1 MKSTCCNRKVKVYGS
16 MNFCSHCLNPTTAKK
31 IPGKWFAAAAVGA
44 SLTFISL
51 QSFAPPQIYKIAKA
65 VKDTIVVDDDVALND
80 SSILAYMDELG
91 INFPEIVLRQIHIE
105 SGHFKST
112 ICKENKNFLGIKYI
126 KQKEAVGEKHG
137 HAAYPSYKA
146 CLRDYKRLQKYY
158 IQSLVG
164 RYAMD
169 PSYGQ
174 KLTDNRN
181 GARK

>member
-1 MKSTCCNRKVKVYGS
+1 MD
-16 MNFCSHCLNPTTAKK
+16 FCSHCLNPTTPLKAK
-31 IPGKWFAAAAVGA
+31 GKWIAAAAIGMTI
-44 SLTFISL
+44 SLVSL
-51 QSFAPPQIYKIAKA
+51 QSFAPPHVYRLAKA
-65 VKDTIVVDDDVALND
+65 VKDTVVTDDDVALND
-80 SSILAYMDELG
+80 SAILAYMDELD
-91 INFPEIVLRQIHIE
+91 INFPEIVLRQIHVE
-105 SGHFKST
+105 SGHFQST
-112 ICKENKNFLGIKYI
+112 ICKDNKNLLGIKYI
-126 KQKEAVGEKHG
+126 KQKEAIGEKHG

-181 GARK
+181 GKR